1 MNEVLRVLQVED
13 SILDASSTERAL
25 ARAGYT
31 LYSERVATAAR

>member
-13 SILDASSTERAL
+13 SVVDATFTERAL

-31 LYSERVATAAR
+31 LYSSAW